1 MRCRQQ
7 NKMQLRKTF
16 REVVLYLLHTMTG
29 KHLLQTGLNDSYD
42 SKWGCF
48 NPNQSFNVDQTPMLF
63 VIKTKHT
70 YENINKKHHEKF
82 WISEP
87 RSGPVKR

>member
-7 NKMQLRKTF
+7 NKMQLKKTF

-42 SKWGCF
+42 SK
-48 NPNQSFNVDQTPMLF
+48 
-63 VIKTKHT
+63 
-70 YENINKKHHEKF
+70 
-82 WISEP
+82 
-87 RSGPVKR
+87 